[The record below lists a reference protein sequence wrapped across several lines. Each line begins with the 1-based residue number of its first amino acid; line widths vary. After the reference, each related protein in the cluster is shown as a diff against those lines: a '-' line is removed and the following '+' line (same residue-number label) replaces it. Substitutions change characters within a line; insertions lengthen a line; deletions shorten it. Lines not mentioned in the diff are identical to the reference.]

1 MADFTT
7 DDLLLYLYGE
17 LDTKQVN
24 LLENAL
30 QKDWAL
36 QQKLEV
42 LQESMLALDSSKHFR
57 PRVKTI
63 ESIIQYAEINV
74 QVS

>member
-17 LDTKQVN
+17 LDAKQVN
-24 LLENAL
+24 LIETAL
-30 QKDWAL
+30 QKEWAL
-36 QQKLEV
+36 RQKLEV
-42 LQESMLALDSSKHFR
+42 LQESMIALDSSR
-57 PRVKTI
+57 LSQPRAKTI